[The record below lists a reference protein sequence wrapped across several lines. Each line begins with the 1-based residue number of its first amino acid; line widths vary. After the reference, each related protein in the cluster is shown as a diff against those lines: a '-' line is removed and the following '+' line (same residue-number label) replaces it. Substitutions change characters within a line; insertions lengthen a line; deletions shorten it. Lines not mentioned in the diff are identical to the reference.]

1 MGQRAAIYCRVSTAD
16 QSCERQERDLVS
28 FAARAGYEVVGVFR
42 EIGSGA
48 KLDRAERKRVM
59 ALAQDRR
66 IDIVLVTELTRWGR
80 STIDLVQTLQALQT
94 WGVSLFAQ
102 TGLTFDLVTPHGKMI
117 ASVMASLAEFE
128 RDLIRERV
136 KSGLEA
142 ARSRGK
148 RLGRQPGQRPKA
160 DRLTPKVLEL
170 VAAGRSY
177 REVAR
182 EVRLSK
188 NTVASIMKRSRE
200 QSDRG

>member
-1 MGQRAAIYCRVSTAD
+1 M
-16 QSCERQERDLVS
+16 
-28 FAARAGYEVVGVFR
+28 
-42 EIGSGA
+42 
-48 KLDRAERKRVM
+48 
-59 ALAQDRR
+59 
-66 IDIVLVTELTRWGR
+66 ELTRWGR

-94 WGVSLFAQ
+94 WGVSLIAQ

-117 ASVMASLAEFE
+117 ASVMASLAECE
-128 RDLIRERV
+128 RNLIRERI

-142 ARSRGK
+142 ARARGK

-160 DRLTPKVLEL
+160 DRLTPKVFEL

-188 NTVASIMKRSRE
+188 NTVASIVKRTKE
-200 QSDRG
+200 QSGRG